1 MTAPE
6 DALDRAR
13 RAAAEG
19 GHEERLGPEA
29 RKLEESIQP
38 LSSELLRELAVI
50 EVDPAVLFS
59 TRRLGTPVT
68 FIKRLMLRLL
78 RQYTAELESRQT
90 RFNVAV
96 LARLREIEERA
107 EAVERDRR

>member
-38 LSSELLRELAVI
+38 LSPELLRELAVI

-78 RQYTAELESRQT
+78 RQYTNELEAQQT
-90 RFNVAV
+90 RFNVGV
-96 LARLREIEERA
+96 LARLEELESRIA
-107 EAVERDRR
+107 ELERPER